1 MISAM
6 DRLPPTPP
14 ASTPA
19 TRTAMQGNRRTGT
32 GPEMA
37 VRTMIHAAGLRY
49 RVDAPVLLPS
59 GKKVRPDL
67 VFRSPRVC
75 VFVDGCFWHRCPEH
89 CRVPTAN
96 RDYWEAK
103 LLRNRERDRRT
114 TETLEADGWTVIRAW
129 EHEDP
134 VAVAARVV
142 EAVRPASAG
151 SRTVTRSRETGTPT

>member
-1 MISAM
+1 M

-19 TRTAMQGNRRTGT
+19 IRTAMQGNRRTGT

-49 RVDAPVLLPS
+49 RVDAPVPLSS
-59 GKKVRPDL
+59 GKPVRPDL
-67 VFRSPRVC
+67 VFRKRRIC

-89 CRVPTAN
+89 CRIPAAN

-103 LLRNRERDRRT
+103 LLRNQQRDRRT
-114 TETLEADGWTVIRAW
+114 TEALEEDGWTVIRAW
-129 EHEDP
+129 EHDDP
-134 VAVAARVV
+134 ASVAARVIQ
-142 EAVRPASAG
+142 AVRDAPAS
-151 SRTVTRSRETGTPT
+151 SRTITRPRSRPLRPAR